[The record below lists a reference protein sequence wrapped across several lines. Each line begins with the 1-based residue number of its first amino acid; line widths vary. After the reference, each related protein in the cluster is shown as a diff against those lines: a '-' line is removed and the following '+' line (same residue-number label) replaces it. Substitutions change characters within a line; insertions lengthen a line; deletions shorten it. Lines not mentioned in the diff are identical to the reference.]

1 MMNLIETNLFVVGKN
16 IIELIIVYNKF
27 TKCSNRSFAWS
38 IRRNVRRPISA
49 DPFCLQS
56 VQRGRAF
63 CVTTTIEF
71 SLVHASC
78 CLCCERLDS
87 FLLLLFG
94 FIVGILCV
102 QMVHLDL
109 STSVQCHWLLGRQ
122 DKTEQ
127 WTQNATIC
135 AIMYFEAR
143 TYMKLHI
150 FIHNICITL
159 FNFFFKNS
167 ASVAVSTNY
176 RNRLSIVL
184 TYACMRWRNRLENQH
199 TIRLG
204 LQRAY
209 VQCLCVC
216 KSHSHVDE
224 RKIHMRRA
232 SLFSLLLPNDA
243 LHHTRSLAHT
253 RSLYLCLSLQFTHKC
268 IESKFVNKFRRAS
281 TLAPAYFHLLLLAT
295 FDGIESNKFYFE
307 FDAYN
312 FSSSA
317 QNAYDVCLFS
327 TYMK

>member
-1 MMNLIETNLFVVGKN
+1 MRIDFLFEIEWKVMMNLIETNLFVVGKN

-127 WTQNATIC
+127 WTQKSDNLRDHVLRSAHIHEIT
-135 AIMYFEAR
+135 YFY
-143 TYMKLHI
+143 T
-150 FIHNICITL
+150 
-159 FNFFFKNS
+159 
-167 ASVAVSTNY
+167 
-176 RNRLSIVL
+176 
-184 TYACMRWRNRLENQH
+184 
-199 TIRLG
+199 
-204 LQRAY
+204 
-209 VQCLCVC
+209 
-216 KSHSHVDE
+216 
-224 RKIHMRRA
+224 
-232 SLFSLLLPNDA
+232 
-243 LHHTRSLAHT
+243 
-253 RSLYLCLSLQFTHKC
+253 
-268 IESKFVNKFRRAS
+268 
-281 TLAPAYFHLLLLAT
+281 
-295 FDGIESNKFYFE
+295 
-307 FDAYN
+307 
-312 FSSSA
+312 
-317 QNAYDVCLFS
+317 
-327 TYMK
+327 